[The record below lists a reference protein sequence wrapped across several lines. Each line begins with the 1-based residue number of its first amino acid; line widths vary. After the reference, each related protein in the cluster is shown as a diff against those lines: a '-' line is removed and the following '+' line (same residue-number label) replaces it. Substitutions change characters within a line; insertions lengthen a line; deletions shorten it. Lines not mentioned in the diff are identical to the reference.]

1 MKLPRRRF
9 LQLAAGAGALPAMSR
24 IALAQTYPARLV
36 RLVVGYPPGG
46 PTDIV
51 ARIAA
56 AWLSERVG
64 QQVIV
69 ENRPGASGNV
79 ATEAV
84 VRAAP
89 DGYTLILTTAAH
101 AINPSLFDKL
111 GFNFIRDTEPVASI
125 MYGPNMMVLNPSVP
139 AKTVPEFI
147 AYAKANPGKVN
158 MASPGTGTSIH
169 VSGELFKMMA
179 GIDMLHVP
187 YRGSAPALTDLIGG
201 QVHVMFDAMSSS
213 IEHVKAGKLRALAVT
228 TARRSGLLP
237 ELPTI
242 GEFLPGYEATTWWGI
257 CAPKGTPRDVVDL
270 LNKEIGAGLDDP
282 KLKARIADLGCSV
295 LAGSP
300 ADFGTLIASETEK
313 WAKVVKFAGIKA
325 D

>member
-9 LQLAAGAGALPAMSR
+9 LQLAAAAGALPAMSR

-56 AWLSERVG
+56 AWLSERIG

-228 TARRSGLLP
+228 TARRSELLP

-257 CAPKGTPRDVVDL
+257 CAPKGTPRDVVNL